1 MHSDLRGYQGGRYRD
16 RLMFA
21 VQSEYRKTLG
31 SRLGFVLFGGLGEV
45 ADKWDSFNTDDL
57 LPAGGAGIRFNLSK
71 KQRINLR
78 ADFAYGQNGWS
89 WNFSVGEAF

>member
-1 MHSDLRGYQGGRYRD
+1 
-16 RLMFA
+16 MFA

-78 ADFAYGQNGWS
+78 ADFAYGKNGWS

>member
-1 MHSDLRGYQGGRYRD
+1 
-16 RLMFA
+16 MFA

-78 ADFAYGQNGWS
+78 ADLAYGKNGWS